1 MKQPPEGNFEK
12 TLSVGNIEPDVE
24 EPADINGQSATTVI
38 SQNIE
43 AEDKW
48 WSMPIKQLSYGVTH
62 IRKYMFETIYVLKNW
77 GRKYTLR
84 QTFKYIFI

>member
-43 AEDKW
+43 AEDK
-48 WSMPIKQLSYGVTH
+48 
-62 IRKYMFETIYVLKNW
+62 
-77 GRKYTLR
+77 
-84 QTFKYIFI
+84 